1 MDYVSAIN
9 DLASRM
15 TDEVTLKSF
24 YEQGKKLI
32 KKTRCAPAHRIPKK
46 ETLPPDDL
54 PDVGVPV
61 RSRTRR

>member
-1 MDYVSAIN
+1 MDYVSAIK
-9 DLASRM
+9 DLVSRM
-15 TDEVTLKSF
+15 TDEATLKSF

-46 ETLPPDDL
+46 ETLPPEL
-54 PDVGVPV
+54 PDLGVPV